1 MNSQNAGGTAT
12 QAGIN
17 YQNRVAAWFAARVL
31 AEVGAEPLEG
41 LRTATTLEFLR
52 CETEQPVDDLMV
64 GTSDGGHFFIQV
76 KRSLNLESAI
86 ESRFQGTVN
95 QFVRQFLAY
104 RDGNAGP
111 RAWERPVEIER
122 DRIVLVTSSRSPA
135 TIREILPA
143 VLRRA
148 SSLEPDQPIDRCAT
162 TAEERRVLETLLAGL
177 QSSWQDSRRAAPP
190 DDDVRQVLRLLKV
203 LVLDLEDNGVA
214 EREAKQLLRQ
224 SVLRD
229 VSQTDVAWSTLIEA
243 CSQLAVSRGG
253 ANREQ
258 LQQVL
263 ASHQLELN
271 VPPSYRDDIER
282 LRRYSAETLRSV
294 EELSCLAVGD
304 QNIKIQRESTQIL
317 RRAVESNSLL
327 VVGEPGA
334 GKSGAIHDLVKSL
347 HDDNRDVVFFAVDR
361 VEARGLVGLRD
372 ELGLSHELNQVL
384 QNWPGEAP
392 AFLVIDALDAARNDQ
407 SAQTLRT
414 LLSETLRHEQ
424 RWRVVASIRKFDLQ
438 YDLRLKELF
447 EGRPV
452 SDEYKDPSFWNTRH
466 LDIRVLNAN
475 ELIEAGTQSIEL
487 LNLFRSIL
495 EEGLDD
501 LLSLLSN
508 PFNLRLVGD
517 LLGSGAEL
525 GALTPIKT
533 QMGLLERYWEERVLI
548 SRSQTQGDT
557 RELVLRHAV
566 EAMVAARSLRIDRS
580 LLTDRASA
588 TDALRDLLSSHV
600 LAEWRPSA
608 EAQPNRYVITFG
620 HHIFFDYAVARLLLR
635 GTSEAL
641 VERFSA
647 ETELTVAIRPSL
659 MLHFR
664 YVWESDP
671 SRSSFWELVL
681 LLVRTQGIP
690 EIGKLIGPTAAAD
703 LIRTVAD
710 LRPLIERLQH
720 PEASVRNVAKEALRH
735 VTGAVQTT
743 QSGAKWLLV
752 GPTARPWCDLLDEA
766 SSRIEETAYTIRPL
780 LMRLSDLAAEL
791 TDNQK
796 AALGR
801 VARRLLDYAWAK
813 PGPPDQYL
821 IVHAIQAVCRTFD
834 SDASESGTILRRSL
848 DPAHLASYA
857 HIELPWLGR
866 EVESLVEYDAQLV
879 EEIYVAAFTHEE
891 ESVEETDVGGS
902 RILALRSTRSQDF
915 KEARWLLAA
924 HYRKFL
930 DRAPIP
936 ATRALIAAIDTYV
949 TNRQRDDRPLSWT
962 SETFDFNGQEAQTTT
977 DFSDIWDSGSAYR
990 DDDPLRMLDTFESY
1004 LRDLSSDESKSAE
1017 RIAILDLIVQRNR
1030 YAVFWKRLL
1039 DLGAG
1044 EPTSL
1049 GLEIRSL
1056 AYAVPILTGFDTT
1069 RPVGDFLNKVF
1080 PLLETSE
1087 RQLVER
1093 AILSIPTTASDDSE
1107 LEGLQLRRDRLL
1119 WCLPPEAL
1127 VTTEAMNAFEELRS
1141 RGGGPE
1147 NERRGPLGGVWGGQ
1161 VTDEDLLARQGV
1173 PVEAEANRRIQ
1184 ELIRPVQLFAAN
1196 YQNAKPKASV
1206 IADLMP
1212 NMQTLYDALAR
1223 ADEDGVHV
1231 KQKENGDAY
1240 LIEAC
1245 EKIAG
1250 SDELVKCS
1258 DDIKRFTRQILL
1270 VGSTNRSPEYHP
1282 ENDRYFDENPSWGI
1296 PSPRVDATGGLMWL
1310 AREPAMADSEL
1321 LRRIEQ
1327 LSRDEVP
1334 AVRFQVASRLNY
1346 IYDTAPDLMWQMIE
1360 RMSHEEQSRGVL
1372 EALLHVPLSVFAGPY
1387 ADRIV
1392 ELTRVIFERIREGSG
1407 ATKIRS
1413 MCTRLFCGLY
1423 VWRDHPQARTM
1434 VFRIANAPLVYANE
1448 AHKITFELRGPLTV
1462 GYVDVPNADED
1473 AIRGRSFELMGAI
1486 LNATTERLGALRSTN
1501 GEDATTWSEEDLE
1514 QAKKLFH
1521 LADSIAQELF
1531 FASGAFD
1538 KEMGQRETSK
1548 PPLGDAERSRFLREA
1563 LPLLNDLA
1571 EIGAAKVAHNLVKTL
1586 EYLLEY
1592 DPAEV
1597 FLTIGRVVQAAQRG
1611 GYQYESLAVEVI
1623 VGVVKRFLATYRYLL
1638 RERPECR
1645 QALIEILDT
1654 FVAAGWPQAFEL
1666 TYQLEEIYR

>member
-1 MNSQNAGGTAT
+1 MS
-12 QAGIN
+12 
-17 YQNRVAAWFAARVL
+17 
-31 AEVGAEPLEG
+31 
-41 LRTATTLEFLR
+41 
-52 CETEQPVDDLMV
+52 CD
-64 GTSDGGHFFIQV
+64 
-76 KRSLNLESAI
+76 
-86 ESRFQGTVN
+86 
-95 QFVRQFLAY
+95 
-104 RDGNAGP
+104 
-111 RAWERPVEIER
+111 
-122 DRIVLVTSSRSPA
+122 
-135 TIREILPA
+135 A
-143 VLRRA
+143 VLR
-148 SSLEPDQPIDRCAT
+148 
-162 TAEERRVLETLLAGL
+162 
-177 QSSWQDSRRAAPP
+177 
-190 DDDVRQVLRLLKV
+190 
-203 LVLDLEDNGVA
+203 
-214 EREAKQLLRQ
+214 
-224 SVLRD
+224 
-229 VSQTDVAWSTLIEA
+229 
-243 CSQLAVSRGG
+243 
-253 ANREQ
+253 
-258 LQQVL
+258 
-263 ASHQLELN
+263 
-271 VPPSYRDDIER
+271 
-282 LRRYSAETLRSV
+282 
-294 EELSCLAVGD
+294 
-304 QNIKIQRESTQIL
+304 
-317 RRAVESNSLL
+317 
-327 VVGEPGA
+327 
-334 GKSGAIHDLVKSL
+334 
-347 HDDNRDVVFFAVDR
+347 
-361 VEARGLVGLRD
+361 
-372 ELGLSHELNQVL
+372 
-384 QNWPGEAP
+384 NWPGEAP

-414 LLSETLRHEQ
+414 LLSETLRHGQ

-452 SDEYKDPSFWNTRH
+452 SDEYKDPGFWNTRH
-466 LDIRVLNAN
+466 INIRVLNDD
-475 ELIEAGTQSIEL
+475 ELVEAASQSQPRFKLFFFGPFVEKATL
-487 LNLFRSIL
+487 LFW
-495 EEGLDD
+495 D
-501 LLSLLSN
+501 LLRN

-517 LLGSGAEL
+517 LLGVPALNWE
-525 GALTPIKT
+525 ALTPIKT
-533 QMGLLERYWEERVLI
+533 QMGLLDRYWEERVLI

-580 LLTDRASA
+580 LLTDRTSA
-588 TDALRDLLSSHV
+588 TDSLRDLLSSHV

-635 GTSEAL
+635 GTSDAL

-664 YVWESDP
+664 YVWEGDP

-703 LIRTVAD
+703 LIRTVQD
-710 LRPLIERLQH
+710 FRPLIEHLQD

-743 QSGAKWLLV
+743 QGGAKWLLV

-766 SSRIEETAYTIRPL
+766 SGRIEETAYTIRPL

-791 TDNQK
+791 TDDQK

-834 SDASESGTILRRSL
+834 SDASASSTILRRSL
-848 DPAHLASYA
+848 EATHLTNYA

-891 ESVEETDVGGS
+891 DSVEETDVGGS
-902 RILALRSTRSQDF
+902 RILPLRSTRSQDF

-930 DRAPIP
+930 NKAPIP

-962 SETFDFNGQEAQTTT
+962 PETFDFNGERAETTT
-977 DFSDIWDSGSAYR
+977 DFSDIWDSGAAFR
-990 DDDPLRMLDTFESY
+990 DEDPLRMLDSFESY
-1004 LRDLSSDESKSAE
+1004 LRDLSSDDSKSAE
-1017 RIAILDLIVQRNR
+1017 RAAILHLIVEMNR

-1039 DLGAG
+1039 DLGA
-1044 EPTSL
+1044 EAPTTL

-1056 AYAVPILTGFDTT
+1056 AWAAPILTGFDTT
-1069 RPVGDFLNKVF
+1069 RPVGDFLKKVF
-1080 PLLETSE
+1080 SLLERSE
-1087 RQLVER
+1087 REFVER
-1093 AILSIPTTASDDSE
+1093 AILSIPSAAADDSE
-1107 LEGLQLRRDRLL
+1107 LEGLQQRRNRLL
-1119 WCLPPEAL
+1119 WCLPAEAL
-1127 VTTEAMNAFEELRS
+1127 VTTEAKTAFEELS
-1141 RGGGPE
+1141 NQGGGPP
-1147 NERRGPLGGVWGGQ
+1147 NERHTPLAGVWGGQ

-1173 PVEAEANRRIQ
+1173 PIEAEANRRIQ
-1184 ELIRPVQLFAAN
+1184 ELIRPVQSFVAN
-1196 YQNAKPKASV
+1196 YQNARPKADV
-1206 IADLMP
+1206 VAEVMP
-1212 NMQTLYDALAR
+1212 SLQALYDALAG
-1223 ADEDGVHV
+1223 AEEDGVHV

-1250 SDELVKCS
+1250 SDELVQCS
-1258 DDIKRFTRQILL
+1258 DRIKAFTRQILL
-1270 VGSTNRSPEYHP
+1270 VGSTNPSPTYHP
-1282 ENDRYFDENPSWGI
+1282 DNDSSFDENPSWGI

-1310 AREPAMADSEL
+1310 ARNPEMADAEL
-1321 LRRIEQ
+1321 LNRIEQ
-1327 LSRDEVP
+1327 LSLDQVP

-1346 IYDTAPDLMWQMIE
+1346 IYDNAPELMWQIIE
-1360 RMSHEEQSRGVL
+1360 RMSRDEQSRGVL

-1392 ELTRVIFERIREGSG
+1392 ELTQTIFERISEGSG

-1423 VWRDHPQARTM
+1423 VWRNHPQARTM
-1434 VFRIANAPLVYANE
+1434 VFRIANDPLAYTNE
-1448 AHKITFELRGPLTV
+1448 AHKITFELRGPLTA

-1473 AIRGRSFELMGAI
+1473 AIRGRSFDLMGAI
-1486 LNATTERLGALRSTN
+1486 LNATTERLDALRATN

-1514 QAKKLFH
+1514 QAKSLFH
-1521 LADSIAQELF
+1521 LSDSIAQELF

-1538 KEMGQRETSK
+1538 KEMGERETSK

-1563 LPLLNDLA
+1563 LPLLNTLA
-1571 EIGAAKVAHNLVKTL
+1571 GIGAAKVAHNLVKTL

-1597 FLTIGRVVQAAQRG
+1597 FLTIGRVVQAARRG
-1611 GYQYESLAVEVI
+1611 GYEYESLAVEV
-1623 VGVVKRFLATYRYLL
+1623 VVRVVKRFLAAYRFLL

-1645 QALIEILDT
+1645 RALIEILDT
-1654 FVAAGWPQAFEL
+1654 FVAAGWPEAFEL